1 MIIYSLIPARKGSK
15 RIKNKN
21 LLKFNKKHLVNITT
35 ESSINTKLINKT
47 FVSTNDKKIIK
58 VLDNSVDIINRPE
71 NISTDKSTTEEAIVH
86 FIKFLREKQIKL
98 PNIIVLLQCTSPL
111 RENNDIK
118 LAIEKFLKGKYDS
131 LFSGCKNKNLFWTKK
146 NKKLIPL
153 NYMPSKRQRE
163 QKMKNQYLE
172 NGSIYVF
179 KTSGFIK
186 KKCRLFGKIGV
197 YIMKKQN
204 SLQID
209 DSEDIEM
216 IKKYY
221 D

>member
-1 MIIYSLIPARKGSK
+1 
-15 RIKNKN
+15 
-21 LLKFNKKHLVNITT
+21 
-35 ESSINTKLINKT
+35 
-47 FVSTNDKKIIK
+47 
-58 VLDNSVDIINRPE
+58 
-71 NISTDKSTTEEAIVH
+71 
-86 FIKFLREKQIKL
+86 
-98 PNIIVLLQCTSPL
+98 
-111 RENNDIK
+111 
-118 LAIEKFLKGKYDS
+118 
-131 LFSGCKNKNLFWTKK
+131 
-146 NKKLIPL
+146 
-153 NYMPSKRQRE
+153 MPSKRQRE